1 MLLISAACAD
11 KSLGGD
17 ASYKYWQTRFI
28 RVTLRYNVEH
38 VSGFG
43 VWFHAWKRSLHCQ
56 KMTAIRDGEEGG
68 KKKSKADHLVMKAE
82 FSQ

>member
-1 MLLISAACAD
+1 MSAACAD

-17 ASYKYWQTRFI
+17 ASYKYWQTRFLW
-28 RVTLRYNVEH
+28 VTLRYNVER

-43 VWFHAWKRSLHCQ
+43 VWFHAWKQSLHCQ
-56 KMTAIRDGEEGG
+56 KITAIRDGEEGG
-68 KKKSKADHLVMKAE
+68 GKKSKADHLVMKAE